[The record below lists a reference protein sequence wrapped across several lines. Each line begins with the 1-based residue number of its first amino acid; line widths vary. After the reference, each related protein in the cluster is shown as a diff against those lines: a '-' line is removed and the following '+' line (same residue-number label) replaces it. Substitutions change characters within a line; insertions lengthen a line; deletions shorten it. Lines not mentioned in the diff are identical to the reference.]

1 MNFNDKLNDMVEALK
16 EQPEYKEYMSLK
28 SKIKLDSKIYDLL
41 KEFKEKEKLLH
52 MDYINGNDVD
62 KNKKSEMENLYS
74 IIIQNED
81 ARNLL
86 QNEMKINY
94 MLADVNKKI
103 ADAIKEIVEF

>member
-1 MNFNDKLNDMVEALK
+1 
-16 EQPEYKEYMSLK
+16 
-28 SKIKLDSKIYDLL
+28 
-41 KEFKEKEKLLH
+41 

-62 KNKKSEMENLYS
+62 KNKKFEMENLYS